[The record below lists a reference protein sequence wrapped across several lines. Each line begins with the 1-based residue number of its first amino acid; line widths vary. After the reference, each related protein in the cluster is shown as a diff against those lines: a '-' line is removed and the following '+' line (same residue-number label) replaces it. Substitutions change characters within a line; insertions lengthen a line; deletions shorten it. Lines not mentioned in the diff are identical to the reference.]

1 MIQMIFKILS
11 LAVIIYTFMCFI
23 RIFLSWF
30 PGGLYSPLGRFLTQT
45 CDPYLNKF
53 HFRFL
58 RFSAFDFSPAVAL
71 CVLFVVSS
79 ICSGIANNQHTT
91 LGRIFAMLV
100 TMIWG
105 IFSSLLVLLMII
117 ILIRLLVLVFSNNSN
132 SYDSIWSQLD
142 RSLSPIIFKISSV
155 FSGGKPVPLKTALIL
170 AFIMLFII
178 WFGGKIL
185 IGYLAAIIESLPI

>member
-1 MIQMIFKILS
+1 
-11 LAVIIYTFMCFI
+11 
-23 RIFLSWF
+23 
-30 PGGLYSPLGRFLTQT
+30 
-45 CDPYLNKF
+45 
-53 HFRFL
+53 
-58 RFSAFDFSPAVAL
+58 
-71 CVLFVVSS
+71 
-79 ICSGIANNQHTT
+79 
-91 LGRIFAMLV
+91 MLV

-185 IGYLAAIIESLPI
+185 VGYLAAIIESLPI